1 MLEKYLNELYKQI
14 PKEKIYINEPM
25 KNHTSFKI
33 GGPAECYIKVSKIEE
48 IENVLKIANKNKIP
62 IHIIGNGSNILVKDE
77 GIKGIVLKIDLQS
90 INIQETPNHINVQVE
105 SGEPLAKL
113 AYIMLNNEITGL
125 EFAAG
130 IPGTIGGAIRMNAGA
145 HGKEMQDIVY
155 STKYIDLSGNIHTIL
170 NKEHQFNYR
179 TSIFAK
185 KNYIILQANLKLKHG
200 DKEQIK
206 QKMDEY
212 SKWRKENQPL
222 EYANAGSTF
231 KRGNNFITAE
241 LIDKCGLKGY
251 KIGGAQVSTKHAGFI
266 VNTGEATAQDVLK
279 LIEYVKKEVYKKFE
293 KVIELEI
300 EVL

>member
-105 SGEPLAKL
+105 SGVPLAKL

-279 LIEYVKKEVYKKFE
+279 LIEYVKREVYKKFE

>member
-105 SGEPLAKL
+105 SGVPLAKL

-185 KNYIILQANLKLKHG
+185 KNYIILQANLNLKHG

-279 LIEYVKKEVYKKFE
+279 LIEYVKREVYKKFE

>member
-105 SGEPLAKL
+105 SGVPLAKL

>member
-33 GGPAECYIKVSKIEE
+33 GGPAECYIKASKIEE

-105 SGEPLAKL
+105 SGVPLAKL

>member
-105 SGEPLAKL
+105 SGVPLAKL

-185 KNYIILQANLKLKHG
+185 NNYIILQANLKLKHG

-266 VNTGEATAQDVLK
+266 VNTGEATAQDVLN
-279 LIEYVKKEVYKKFE
+279 LIEYVKREVYKKFE

>member
-105 SGEPLAKL
+105 SGVPLAKL

-266 VNTGEATAQDVLK
+266 VNTGEATAQDVLN
-279 LIEYVKKEVYKKFE
+279 LIKYVKKEVYKKFE